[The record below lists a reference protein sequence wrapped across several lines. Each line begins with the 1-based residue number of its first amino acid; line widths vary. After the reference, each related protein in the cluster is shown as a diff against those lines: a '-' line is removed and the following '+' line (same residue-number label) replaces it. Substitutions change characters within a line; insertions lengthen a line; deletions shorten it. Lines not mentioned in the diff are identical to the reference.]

1 MLCFWGAQVREGL
14 GLVKPDQVK
23 HGKCGLRS
31 VCPKTAVQ
39 DMSAGRSFAAF
50 IRDGKV
56 SVLRLRC
63 EDYNHDGKL
72 SMIH

>member
-14 GLVKPDQVK
+14 GLVKPDQVT

-31 VCPKTAVQ
+31 LCPKSNVQ
-39 DMSAGRSFAAF
+39 DMSAGRSFAGF
-50 IRDGKV
+50 VRDGKV

-63 EDYNHDGKL
+63 EDCNDGKL